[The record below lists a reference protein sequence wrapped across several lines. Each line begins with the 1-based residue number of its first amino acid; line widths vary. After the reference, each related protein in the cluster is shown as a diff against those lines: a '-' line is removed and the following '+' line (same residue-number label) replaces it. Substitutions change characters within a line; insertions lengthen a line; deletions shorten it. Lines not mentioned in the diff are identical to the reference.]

1 MRAFVIQAGALLA
14 LFVAVTALAKLLGAE
29 DLGTAA
35 TFGQIAFLIGLV
47 YVMLRR

>member
-1 MRAFVIQAGALLA
+1 MRTFLIQAGALLA
-14 LFVAVTALAKLLGAE
+14 LFLAVTGLAELLGAE

-47 YVMLRR
+47 YVLLKR